1 MEWTEKATE
10 TLRRLWLKGI
20 PAREIGH
27 RLGGIS
33 RNAVIGKAHRL
44 GLSKQNNAA
53 DSQPSQTIITTAN
66 LTDRMCRW
74 PIGHPGEPGFRFC
87 GVPRIGSRPYCR
99 EHCSMAYRG
108 KSDEAA

>member
-1 MEWTEKATE
+1 MEWTEKATG
-10 TLRRLWLKGI
+10 TLRKLWLDGV
-20 PAREIGH
+20 PAREIGQ

-44 GLSKQNNAA
+44 GLSKQTDSA
-53 DSQPSQTIITTAN
+53 DSEQAQTIITTEN

-74 PIGHPGEPGFRFC
+74 PIGHPGEPEFRFC
-87 GVPRIGSRPYCR
+87 GVPRIGSRPYCA
-99 EHCSMAYRG
+99 EHCSMADRG